1 MDREDGLS
9 SVSGGSERWELKFKY
24 WPKCSL
30 VNPVIKKTLFK
41 WESNTSGKLDY
52 YRSIFQIMKPSK
64 LPLLEPSKIITCF
77 SLRMNLSSTAN
88 KALWPIR
95 ISRKTT
101 KKNLKVKPK
110 LKLSKIKFKRIS
122 NIKIHKK
129 QYKKFCSHN
138 S

>member
-9 SVSGGSERWELKFKY
+9 NVSGGSEEWELKFKY

-30 VNPVIKKTLFK
+30 ANPLIKKTFFK

-52 YRSIFQIMKPSK
+52 YRSIFRIMKPSK
-64 LPLLEPSKIITCF
+64 LPLLEPSKTITCF
-77 SLRMNLSSTAN
+77 SLRTNLSSMAN

-95 ISRKTT
+95 ISTKTT
-101 KKNLKVKPK
+101 QQNLKVKPK
-110 LKLSKIKFKRIS
+110 LNFPKIKFKRIN

-129 QYKKFCSHN
+129 N
-138 S
+138 